1 MLKVVPVLAI
11 NVLLLN
17 LFNII
22 IFAVVSTGTI
32 LRIFKG
38 DRNAFICNV
47 FYYTF

>member
-1 MLKVVPVLAI
+1 MLKVVSVLAI

-17 LFNII
+17 LFNI